1 MIKDDPRIKKL
12 AEDLAKWE
20 ADRNKLG
27 DAVENLKR
35 AITNALEND
44 FRMAAEAI
52 KIFYK
57 YMRSIRDGEYKK
69 NNSWGN
75 LS

>member
-1 MIKDDPRIKKL
+1 MKVKKQ

-44 FRMAAEAI
+44 FRMAAETI

-57 YMRSIRDGEYKK
+57 YSRSKWKTKI
-69 NNSWGN
+69 
-75 LS
+75 